1 MFGVLL
7 TSDDSRVVNRVDDV
21 DDQILAAL
29 RLDGRI
35 GPGELAARLS
45 VSRTTASKRLAA
57 LLQTAD
63 VRVVGMV
70 HPETVGVRSLAHVSI
85 ATDAPA
91 IDVGKRLA
99 TRPEV
104 PFVSLASGAYPLIAE
119 VRAHDDTELSELLD
133 LIRSLDGVESTETL
147 VYTDLV
153 LDVLGPTKVSVAWL
167 DGVDRRLLSLLQLD
181 GRMPYTALA
190 ARAGVSVG
198 TARARTLRM
207 IEAGV
212 VRIGPIAAPGR
223 EGRKVDVGVGVRM
236 RGRATEGV
244 ERIRQL
250 AEVRFLAAT
259 IGRYDVVAT
268 LRADTL
274 AGVVTALERVRAL
287 APVTQ
292 LHSWVHLHTLKESYR
307 YPIETGR

>member
-1 MFGVLL
+1 LL
-7 TSDDSRVVNRVDDV
+7 SSDDSRGGTRLDDL
-21 DDQILAAL
+21 DDHILAAL

-35 GPGELAARLS
+35 GPGELATRLG
-45 VSRTTASKRLAA
+45 VSRTTASKRLTA
-57 LLQTAD
+57 LLRTTD

-91 IDVGKRLA
+91 IEVARRLA

-119 VRAHDDTELSELLD
+119 VRAHDDVELSESLD
-133 LIRSLDGVESTETL
+133 VIRALDGVESTETL

-153 LDVLGPTKVSVAWL
+153 RDVLGPTKVSAAWL
-167 DGVDRRLLSLLQLD
+167 DGVDRRLLSLLQVD

-190 ARAGVSVG
+190 AGSGVSVG

-207 IEAGV
+207 IEADV
-212 VRIGPIAAPGR
+212 VRIGVIAAPGR
-223 EGRKVDVGVGVRM
+223 EGRKVDVGLGVRM
-236 RGRATEGV
+236 RGRAADGIEQ
-244 ERIRQL
+244 IRRL
-250 AEVRFLAAT
+250 AAIRFLATT

-268 LRADTL
+268 LHADTL
-274 AGVVTALERVRAL
+274 ADVVTALERVRAL
-287 APVTQ
+287 ASVTQ

-307 YPIETGR
+307 YPIEARG

>member
-1 MFGVLL
+1 MLS
-7 TSDDSRVVNRVDDV
+7 SDDSRFGGRLDDL

-29 RLDGRI
+29 RVDGRI
-35 GPGELAARLS
+35 GPGELATRLG

-57 LLQTAD
+57 LLHTTD

-91 IDVGKRLA
+91 IEVGRRLA
-99 TRPEV
+99 ARPEV

-133 LIRSLDGVESTETL
+133 VIRSLEGVESTETL

-153 LDVLGPTKVSVAWL
+153 RDVLGPTKVSVAWL

-181 GRMPYTALA
+181 GRMPYTSLA
-190 ARAGVSVG
+190 ARSGVSVG

-212 VRIGPIAAPGR
+212 VRIGAIAAPGR
-223 EGRKVDVGVGVRM
+223 EGRKVDVGLGVRM
-236 RGRATEGV
+236 RGRAGAGV

-250 AEVRFLAAT
+250 SEVRFLATT

-268 LRADTL
+268 LHADTL
-274 AGVVTALERVRAL
+274 TDVVTALEEVRSL
-287 APVTQ
+287 TSVTQ

>member
-1 MFGVLL
+1 ML
-7 TSDDSRVVNRVDDV
+7 TSDDSRSGSRLDDV

-29 RLDGRI
+29 RADGRI
-35 GPGELAARLS
+35 GPGQLATHLG

-57 LLQTAD
+57 LLHTAD

-91 IDVGKRLA
+91 IEVGRRLA
-99 TRPEV
+99 SRPDV

-119 VRAHDDTELSELLD
+119 VRAHDDTELSEVLD

-153 LDVLGPTKVSVAWL
+153 RDVLGPTKVSAAWL

-181 GRMPYTALA
+181 GRIPYTALA
-190 ARAGVSVG
+190 ARSGVSVG

-212 VRIGPIAAPGR
+212 VRIGAIAAPGR
-223 EGRKVDVGVGVRM
+223 EGRKVDIGLGVRM
-236 RGRATEGV
+236 RGRAGDGIEQ
-244 ERIRQL
+244 IRQL
-250 AEVRFLAAT
+250 GEIRFLAAT

-274 AGVVTALERVRAL
+274 TDVVTALERVRAL
-287 APVTQ
+287 TAVTQ

-307 YPIETGR
+307 YPLETG

>member
-1 MFGVLL
+1 ML
-7 TSDDSRVVNRVDDV
+7 TSDDSRFGSRLDDL

-29 RLDGRI
+29 RVDGRI
-35 GPGELAARLS
+35 GPGELATRLG

-57 LLQTAD
+57 LLNTAD

-91 IDVGKRLA
+91 IEVGRRLA

-104 PFVSLASGAYPLIAE
+104 PFVSLVSGAYPLIAE
-119 VRAHDDTELSELLD
+119 IRAHDDAELSDLLD
-133 LIRSLDGVESTETL
+133 VVRSLDGVESTETL

-153 LDVLGPTKVSVAWL
+153 RDFLGPTKVSVAWL

-190 ARAGVSVG
+190 ARSGVSVG

-207 IEAGV
+207 IETGV
-212 VRIGPIAAPGR
+212 VRIGAIAALGR
-223 EGRKVDVGVGVRM
+223 EGRTVDVGLGIRT
-236 RGRATEGV
+236 RGRASEGV
-244 ERIRQL
+244 EQIRQL
-250 AEVRFLAAT
+250 SGIRFLATT

-268 LRADTL
+268 LHADSL
-274 AGVVTALERVRAL
+274 AEVVTALEGVRAL
-287 APVTQ
+287 TSVTQ